1 VRRSLLSVTLI
12 VAVLCASAAP
22 ASARPQWKRDLDRIV
37 RGKSIGVRVGEGGR
51 TLYSHSSKTRRV
63 PASNQKLLLSMAL
76 LDRFEPGHRIPTS
89 VLGARVTRGVL
100 RGNLFIVGR
109 GDPTLATSGR
119 FAENLPFEPA
129 YLGRLATKL
138 KKAGLRRIKG
148 RVVGVHSYFAHDWW
162 ASGWKSSFR
171 AMYAPLASALNING
185 NVHNGRHIDNP
196 EWRAAKLLTE
206 KLRATGV
213 RVGGSPIRGGAP
225 APGAEVI
232 AQIES
237 PPLSTMLRYMNRKS
251 SNFFAEVLGKR
262 LGVER
267 SGPLGTM
274 AKGARAIEAWAAR
287 YHASVVAHDSS
298 GLSSSNRASP
308 KAITKL
314 IYAAERQPWG
324 ARLRD
329 MLPRGG
335 EGTLEDRL
343 KGVRVR
349 AKTGTLDSISTLAG
363 WVKLKRTKSWA
374 AFSLMS
380 KGMPKSTAARLEDR
394 IMRLLRRRARP

>member
-1 VRRSLLSVTLI
+1 
-12 VAVLCASAAP
+12 
-22 ASARPQWKRDLDRIV
+22 
-37 RGKSIGVRVGEGGR
+37 
-51 TLYSHSSKTRRV
+51 
-63 PASNQKLLLSMAL
+63 
-76 LDRFEPGHRIPTS
+76 
-89 VLGARVTRGVL
+89 
-100 RGNLFIVGR
+100 
-109 GDPTLATSGR
+109 
-119 FAENLPFEPA
+119 
-129 YLGRLATKL
+129 
-138 KKAGLRRIKG
+138 
-148 RVVGVHSYFAHDWW
+148 
-162 ASGWKSSFR
+162 
-171 AMYAPLASALNING
+171 
-185 NVHNGRHIDNP
+185 
-196 EWRAAKLLTE
+196 
-206 KLRATGV
+206 
-213 RVGGSPIRGGAP
+213 
-225 APGAEVI
+225 
-232 AQIES
+232 
-237 PPLSTMLRYMNRKS
+237 MNRKS